1 MKLLRQKK
9 IKERFIKVRK
19 VIALQPGDK
28 FFATIQDVQPT
39 MIKLLLENGE
49 NLLARSQVYPDAR
62 IGEQAAFLVKENNRG
77 QILLELIKTGDNE
90 KRNTFDMR
98 V

>member
-1 MKLLRQKK
+1 MRRKK
-9 IKERFIKVRK
+9 TNERFVKVRK

-39 MIKLLLENGE
+39 MIKLSLDNGE
-49 NLLARSQVYPDAR
+49 SLSARSQVHPDAR
-62 IGEQAAFLVKENNRG
+62 IGEQAAFIVKENNRG
-77 QILLELIKTGDNE
+77 QILLELVKTGDKTN
-90 KRNTFDMR
+90 RNTFDMR

>member
-1 MKLLRQKK
+1 MRR
-9 IKERFIKVRK
+9 I
-19 VIALQPGDK
+19 IALQPGDK
-28 FFATIQDVQPT
+28 FYATIQDVQPT

-49 NLLARSQVYPDAR
+49 SLSARSQVYPDAR
-62 IGEQAAFLVKENNRG
+62 IGEQAAFKVKDNQRGHIMLELVK
-77 QILLELIKTGDNE
+77 TGEGE

>member
-1 MKLLRQKK
+1 MRR
-9 IKERFIKVRK
+9 I
-19 VIALQPGDK
+19 IALQPGDK
-28 FFATIQDVQPT
+28 FYATIQDVQPT

-49 NLLARSQVYPDAR
+49 SLSARSQVYPDAR
-62 IGEQAAFLVKENNRG
+62 IGEQAAFMVKDNQRGHIMLELVK
-77 QILLELIKTGDNE
+77 TGESE

>member
-1 MKLLRQKK
+1 M
-9 IKERFIKVRK
+9 
-19 VIALQPGDK
+19 IALQPGDK

-49 NLLARSQVYPDAR
+49 SLSARSQVYPDAR
-62 IGEQAAFLVKENNRG
+62 IGEQAAFMVKDNQRG
-77 QILLELIKTGDNE
+77 QILLELVKTSE
-90 KRNTFDMR
+90 SEERHTFDMR

>member
-1 MKLLRQKK
+1 MRRKK
-9 IKERFIKVRK
+9 AVERFVKVRK
-19 VIALQPGDK
+19 IIALQPGDK
-28 FFATIQDVQPT
+28 FYALIQDVQPT

-49 NLLARSQVYPDAR
+49 SLMARSQVYPDAR
-62 IGEQAAFLVKENNRG
+62 IGEQAAFMVKDNQQGKIMLELVK
-77 QILLELIKTGDNE
+77 TGESD

>member
-1 MKLLRQKK
+1 LIQKK
-9 IKERFIKVRK
+9 KVKERFVKVRK
-19 VIALQPGDK
+19 IIALLPGDK
-28 FFATIQDVQPT
+28 FYATIQDVQPT

-49 NLLARSQVYPDAR
+49 RLSARSQVYPDAR
-62 IGEQAAFLVKENNRG
+62 IGEQAAFMVKENKHG
-77 QILLELIKTGDNE
+77 QILLELVKKGESE

>member
-1 MKLLRQKK
+1 MRRKK
-9 IKERFIKVRK
+9 VVERFVKVRK
-19 VIALQPGDK
+19 IIALQPGDK
-28 FFATIQDVQPT
+28 FYAIIQDVQPT

-49 NLLARSQVYPDAR
+49 SLSARSQVYPDAR
-62 IGEQAAFLVKENNRG
+62 IGEQAAFMVKENNRG
-77 QILLELIKTGDNE
+77 QILLELVKTGKSE

>member
-1 MKLLRQKK
+1 MRK
-9 IKERFIKVRK
+9 I
-19 VIALQPGDK
+19 IALQPGDK
-28 FFATIQDVQPT
+28 FYAIIQDVQPT

-49 NLLARSQVYPDAR
+49 SLSARPQVHPDAR
-62 IGEQAAFLVKENNRG
+62 IGEQAAFMVKENNRG
-77 QILLELIKTGDNE
+77 HILLELVKTGESE